1 MSVLLRPA
9 RARAAIGEALAAGG
23 ARLLD
28 YRIERHGLAH
38 G

>member
-1 MSVLLRPA
+1 MFCYGPPEA
-9 RARAAIGEALAAGG
+9 NAAIRDALAGGG

-28 YRIERHGLAH
+28 YRIERHGLAR